1 MIAPLTLFSLPSETS
16 SSTVL
21 FVEELFLTIVELI
34 TKLVVFGV
42 VRLAVKFATTAGV
55 VVLFLELLLLS
66 RVVTFIIG
74 ITASVV
80 ELTAIV

>member
-1 MIAPLTLFSLPSETS
+1 
-16 SSTVL
+16 
-21 FVEELFLTIVELI
+21 
-34 TKLVVFGV
+34 VFGV
-42 VRLAVKFATTAGV
+42 VRLAVKFATTVGV